1 MNKNWYILAHPS
13 LTYNKIFPALNT
25 IGVGVIG
32 KETGTTYIKRR
43 VDNRSL
49 LDRLYRLR
57 YVIPKEHV
65 NARAPK
71 PGFILQ
77 ESKTVGIGSASFLTA
92 DLSNP
97 TQLRNPKI
105 IKNATYSSQV
115 MTFTTEERHRLQPG
129 DLVTIRNVESV
140 NNPLNTFKIGFNS
153 VFPVDTVVTAKQFTV
168 SGISTDPS
176 LSLTRTTRE
185 QHNNRL
191 RIFLLY
197 RDLRQQI
204 PSLFIEL
211 LSLDHTFLAHLDR
224 MVYIISP

>member
-1 MNKNWYILAHPS
+1 M
-13 LTYNKIFPALNT
+13 
-25 IGVGVIG
+25 GVIG

-105 IKNATYSSQV
+105 IKNAT
-115 MTFTTEERHRLQPG
+115 
-129 DLVTIRNVESV
+129 
-140 NNPLNTFKIGFNS
+140 
-153 VFPVDTVVTAKQFTV
+153 
-168 SGISTDPS
+168 
-176 LSLTRTTRE
+176 
-185 QHNNRL
+185 
-191 RIFLLY
+191 
-197 RDLRQQI
+197 
-204 PSLFIEL
+204 
-211 LSLDHTFLAHLDR
+211 
-224 MVYIISP
+224 